1 MSLKNGDGIKWP
13 SGKRIAVMVTF
24 DFDGE
29 LLRKSV
35 IGKRSIGFSDT
46 SRGQY
51 GPDEG
56 LKRCLDML
64 ERQHLQT
71 TFFVPGRMAENYPEH
86 VAKIVAAG
94 HELAYHGYEHEASVD
109 MPAAEEE
116 ANMVRS
122 EALLAQFAGTRP
134 VG

>member
-1 MSLKNGDGIKWP
+1 MSWKNGDGIKWP

-56 LKRCLDML
+56 LQRCLDML
-64 ERQHLQT
+64 QRQNLQT
-71 TFFVPGRMAENYPEH
+71 TFFVPGKMVELYPDK
-86 VAKIVAAG
+86 VAQIA
-94 HELAYHGYEHEASVD
+94 
-109 MPAAEEE
+109 AAEIGR
-116 ANMVRS
+116 AHV
-122 EALLAQFAGTRP
+122 
-134 VG
+134 

>member
-1 MSLKNGDGIKWP
+1 MSLKNGDGIIWP
-13 SGKRIAVMVTF
+13 SGKRIAAMVTF

-29 LLRKSV
+29 LLRQSV

-71 TFFVPGRMAENYPEH
+71 TFFVPGRMVEKYPAH
-86 VAKIVAAG
+86 IAKIVAAG
-94 HELAYHGYEHEASVD
+94 HELAYHGYEHEAAVD
-109 MPAAEEE
+109 MPAA
-116 ANMVRS
+116 
-122 EALLAQFAGTRP
+122 
-134 VG
+134 